1 MSLVFQQPDGEG
13 ESRSSSGF
21 AEGGGGGGGDVA
33 EKCDEP
39 GHGGAGERTL
49 EQPEHQRSFA
59 LCK

>member
-49 EQPEHQRSFA
+49 EQPEHQ
-59 LCK
+59 